1 MLRSVKKAL
10 AYLFLSNIR
19 IRTNVNWL
27 LSLKKKN
34 KHKLLRAILQE
45 QLRKK
50 YHIIIAENA
59 VIGSLRLPHPHNIGI
74 GRDVKIGENCTIYQ
88 EVTIGQNLDLFP
100 QIGDNV
106 IIYAGAKVIGGITV
120 GDNAIIG
127 ANAVVTSDV
136 PANAIVGGIPARVI
150 KYRNAEDKYR

>member
-1 MLRSVKKAL
+1 MKFIKKAL

-27 LSLKKKN
+27 LQLKKKN

-45 QLRKK
+45 QLRKN

-59 VIGSLRLPHPHNIGI
+59 VIGSLKLPHPHNIGI

-88 EVTIGQNLDLFP
+88 EVTIGQTLDKFP

-106 IIYAGAKVIGGITV
+106 IVYTGAKIMGGVTV

-136 PANAIVGGIPARVI
+136 PENAIVGGIPARVI
-150 KYRNAEDKYR
+150 KYRSAQDKYY

>member
-1 MLRSVKKAL
+1 MKFIKKAL

-27 LSLKKKN
+27 LQLKKRN
-34 KHKLLRAILQE
+34 KYKILRAILQE

-59 VIGSLRLPHPHNIGI
+59 VIGSLRLPHPHNISI
-74 GRDVKIGENCTIYQ
+74 GRDVKIGEGCTIYH
-88 EVTIGQNLDLFP
+88 EVTIGQNLDVFP

-106 IIYAGAKVIGGITV
+106 IIYAGAKIIGGVTV

-136 PANAIVGGIPARVI
+136 PENAIVAGIPAKVV
-150 KYRNAEDKYR
+150 KYRSEQDKYR